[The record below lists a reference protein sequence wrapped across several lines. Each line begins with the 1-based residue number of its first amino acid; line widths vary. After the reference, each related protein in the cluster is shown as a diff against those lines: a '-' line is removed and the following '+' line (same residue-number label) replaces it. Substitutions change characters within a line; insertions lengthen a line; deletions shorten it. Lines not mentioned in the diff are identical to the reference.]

1 MDTLIQDV
9 RYGARMLLKK
19 PGFTLIAI
27 FTLALGIGA
36 NTAIF
41 SVVNGIVLRS
51 LPYADP
57 EQLAYISIDRRDLG
71 PRFPMSRADYLIL
84 KENMQSFEKLAE
96 FRGERLNMTGGREP
110 ERIVGTWATAE
121 FFSTLGVSA
130 ALGRTFYPDEGQPGS
145 PPVAVISNG
154 LWQRHLNSDPD
165 AIGRTINLNDKTYT
179 IVGVMPQGFKFLYA
193 TEVWPILQ
201 INPQQ
206 RRPPYGWR
214 MIGRLKPGVSPEQVR
229 AEFDA
234 MRDETLRLYPEQPIS
249 DWAYESEPLK
259 EFIVGDLRPM
269 MLVLLIAVGF
279 VLLIATG
286 NVANLLLSRAAARER
301 EIAVRAAMGASRL
314 RLVRQLLTESLLLAV
329 AGGVLGLLL
338 ALWGVDLLVA
348 LEPGNLPR
356 INEVNIDPSALVFT
370 SFISLASGVLFGLAP
385 ALQLSRTN
393 LNDSLKEGGRG
404 ATGARGQRMRGVLV
418 VVQMALALMLLVGA
432 GLMVRSFIRL
442 QKVTPGFESEGLL
455 TLQLSL
461 PETRYS
467 DNSKVSG
474 FYRQLVERVRALPGV
489 QTASFSDS
497 IPPQTLGTIEMF
509 EVEGQPI
516 PEGQNYPLTEQ
527 LFIHSDYFRALGI
540 PVLQGRHFTEMDN
553 ANSPPVVLINQTME
567 RRYFPEGG
575 AIDKHIHA
583 GGFGPEDPWIT
594 IIGVVGDVKYNGL
607 AAEEAPT
614 IYTPYEQ
621 QNQLRGSIYILLRT
635 STDPQ
640 NLIAA
645 VRHEVEQMDS
655 DLPIANIKTGEKLLA
670 ESVGQPRFHTTL
682 IAIFAL
688 VALVLAAIGIYGVIA
703 YSVTQ
708 RTHEIG
714 IRMALG
720 ARPRDVLKLV
730 IGKGMKL
737 ALIGVAVGLIAAF
750 ALTRLMENLLFK
762 VSATDLLTYA
772 VITVLLTAVALLACY
787 IPARRA
793 TKVDPMVA
801 LRYE

>member
-1 MDTLIQDV
+1 MERLIQDI
-9 RYGARMLLKK
+9 RYGVRMLLKR

-27 FTLALGIGA
+27 ITLALGIGA

-57 EQLAYISIDRRDLG
+57 ERLAYISLDRRDQG
-71 PRFPMSRADYLIL
+71 QRFTVSRADYLIL
-84 KENMQSFEKLAE
+84 KENMKSFEKIAE
-96 FRGERLNMTGGREP
+96 YRGERLNMTGGREP

-121 FFSTLGVSA
+121 FFSTLGVDA
-130 ALGRTFYPDEGQPGS
+130 AIGRTFYPDEGQPGN
-145 PPVAVISNG
+145 PLVAVISNS

-165 AIGRTINLNDKTYT
+165 AIGRTISLNDKTYT
-179 IVGVMPQGFKFLYA
+179 IIGVMPQDFKFMYA

-201 INPQQ
+201 LNTQQ
-206 RRPPYGWR
+206 RRPPFGWR
-214 MIGRLKPGVSPEQVR
+214 MIGRLKPGVSPQQVR

-234 MRDETLRLYPEQPIS
+234 MHDEALRLYPDNS

-259 EFIVGDLRPM
+259 EVIVGNLRPM
-269 MLVLLIAVGF
+269 MLVLLVAVGF

-301 EIAVRAAMGASRL
+301 EIAIRAAMGASRS

-329 AGGVLGLLL
+329 AGGALGLLL
-338 ALWGVDLLVA
+338 AVWGVDLLVA

-356 INEVNIDPSALVFT
+356 LNEVTIDNSALLFT
-370 SFISLASGVLFGLAP
+370 SLISLASGVLFGLAP

-393 LNDSLKEGGRG
+393 LNDSLKEGGRSM
-404 ATGARGQRMRGVLV
+404 TGARGQRMRGTLV
-418 VVQMALALMLLVGA
+418 VAQMALALMLLVGA

-442 QKVTPGFESEGLL
+442 QKVNPGFEPEGLL

-467 DNSKVSG
+467 ESSKVAA
-474 FYRQLVERVRALPGV
+474 FYRQLIERVRALPGV

-497 IPPQTLGTIEMF
+497 VPPQNLAILEMF
-509 EVEGQPI
+509 EVEGQPT
-516 PEGQNYPLTEQ
+516 PEGQNYPLAEE
-527 LFIHSDYFRALGI
+527 LFIGADYFRTLGI
-540 PVLQGRHFTEMDN
+540 PVLQGRHLAETDN
-553 ANSPPVVLINQTME
+553 PDSPPVALINQTMA
-567 RRYFPEGG
+567 RRYFPEGD
-575 AIDKHIHA
+575 AIGKHIRA
-583 GGFGPEDPWIT
+583 GGFGPGDPWIT
-594 IIGVVGDVKYNGL
+594 IVGVVGNVKYNGL
-607 AAEEAPT
+607 NAEEAPT
-614 IYTPYEQ
+614 IYAPFE
-621 QNQLRGSIYILLRT
+621 QNQIRGSVYILLRT
-635 STDPQ
+635 ATDPQ

-670 ESVGQPRFHTTL
+670 ESVGQPRFNTML

-688 VALVLAAIGIYGVIA
+688 IALLLAAIGIYGVIS

-720 ARPRDVLKLV
+720 ARTVDVLAMV
-730 IGKGMKL
+730 IRQGMKL
-737 ALIGVAVGLIAAF
+737 ALIGVGVGLIAAF

-772 VITVLLTAVALLACY
+772 AITVLLSGVALVACY
-787 IPARRA
+787 VPARRA